1 MTKHQ
6 RKALGWIVQDAVEKF
21 AAERRRLVPRE
32 ADDIEGDIES
42 LLPLLKRED
51 RYVMK
56 ALLEGG
62 FDQPAQ
68 HEFRIAA

>member
-1 MTKHQ
+1 MSKHQ

-21 AAERRRLVPRE
+21 VAERRRLVPRE

-42 LLPLLKRED
+42 LLPLLKQED

-62 FDQPAQ
+62 FNQPVQ
-68 HEFRIAA
+68 HELKIAA